1 MAYFLYLLKNHSMY
15 NKLII
20 CGVLFANLLFWASC
34 ENNMEEVKAVSEQ
47 FETTVET
54 IEEVKMLYSESANIR
69 VELRA
74 PKLLRHKTKNPFLEF
89 PEGLQLTF
97 FDDSLQVNSVL
108 SANYGIRYEKEQ
120 RTIVR
125 DKVVWL
131 NENKNE
137 KLETEELLW
146 NERARKILSDKFV
159 KITTDTESIFGEGF
173 EAEQD
178 FSSYKIKKITGTVRV
193 NADEF
198 NEE

>member
-1 MAYFLYLLKNHSMY
+1 
-15 NKLII
+15 
-20 CGVLFANLLFWASC
+20 
-34 ENNMEEVKAVSEQ
+34 MEEVKAVSEQ

-74 PKLLRHKTKNPFLEF
+74 PTLLRHKTKNPFLEF

-97 FDDSLQVNSVL
+97 FDDSLRVNSKL
-108 SANYGIRYEKEQ
+108 SAKYGIRYEKEQ

-125 DKVVWL
+125 DEVVWL

-178 FSSYKIKKITGTVRV
+178 FSSYKIKKITGIVRV
-193 NADEF
+193 NANEF
-198 NEE
+198 NED